1 MSTSFASNTTASNTF
16 KPTMSLYIPRVY
28 ANITESF
35 IINVF
40 EDKIRFGK
48 VSGVHMEKI
57 HRTKNNY
64 SVVIHFESWNETI
77 VTTNFQTR
85 IFKQGF
91 ARVVHDDP
99 WFWIVMEN
107 NPQIV
112 YPEKVQDAKAE
123 AKAEAE
129 VQDTFNP
136 IEDQK
141 IRSQELFE
149 LINGIVYNMKK
160 IVNN

>member
-1 MSTSFASNTTASNTF
+1 MSTSFASNTTASNTTASNTTASNTF

-99 WFWIVMEN
+99 WFWTIFKN
-107 NPQIV
+107 NQKKLSKKDKRRLSDAQNMYITQIKKKKKL
-112 YPEKVQDAKAE
+112 YEK
-123 AKAEAE
+123 
-129 VQDTFNP
+129 T
-136 IEDQK
+136 
-141 IRSQELFE
+141 
-149 LINGIVYNMKK
+149 
-160 IVNN
+160 

>member
-1 MSTSFASNTTASNTF
+1 MSSSIFN
-16 KPTMSLYIPRVY
+16 PTMSLYIPRVY

-40 EDKIRFGK
+40 ENKIRFGK
-48 VSGVHMEKI
+48 IRSVNIEKI
-57 HRTKNNY
+57 HHTKNNY
-64 SVVIHFESWNETI
+64 SAVIHFESWNETI

-99 WFWIVMEN
+99 WFWIVVEN

-112 YPEKVQDAKAE
+112 YPEKRVLEVQGTTSDAE
-123 AKAEAE
+123 A
-129 VQDTFNP
+129 DIFNP

-141 IRSQELFE
+141 FKSQELFE
-149 LINGIVYNMKK
+149 LINGIVYNMKN
-160 IVNN
+160 IINN